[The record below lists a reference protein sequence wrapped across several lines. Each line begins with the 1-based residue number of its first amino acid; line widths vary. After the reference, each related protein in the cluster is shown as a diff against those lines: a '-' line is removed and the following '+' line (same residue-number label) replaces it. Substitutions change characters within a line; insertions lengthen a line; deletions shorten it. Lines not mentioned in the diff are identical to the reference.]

1 MNRFKEK
8 LKNYSIKKKLIASF
22 GSISVIALII
32 GIVLLI
38 GIQLVSSN
46 IKSIFQ
52 GPMTNISDVGDVKY
66 ALTDL
71 QMAINRLLAE
81 NGDGL
86 TENYPTFEQTVEEDV
101 AMVVSAV
108 DSMDHHFKTAAGRSK
123 LQELEAKI
131 EEGEKVRPQ
140 VLELLKNG
148 KFDEAY
154 DLNYST
160 YLPIID
166 EIKALTEEIE
176 TLVNSN
182 GQQVYVSSVRL
193 SIVMIVIG
201 VVLLIILVLIAI
213 YLTKAVTEILT
224 QPVKEMEEASKLMYQ
239 GDMSA
244 GKLITYESED
254 ELGVMAE
261 SMRGTMKNL
270 EAYVTEISET
280 LREIA
285 KGDLTKDSNEIT
297 DFLGDFVSIKESF
310 VYILKHF
317 NTTLNNIQETS
328 SQVEAG
334 SAEISR
340 AAADLS
346 TGTTEQASAVEELTA
361 TVETVAALA
370 DKSATQ
376 TQEAYD
382 KISAAVVTA
391 EGEREKMNNLTA
403 EMKNIIDISKQIEDI
418 TSAIEDIAS
427 QTSLLA
433 LNASIEA
440 ARAGEAG
447 RGFAVVA
454 EQIGKLAADSSASAV
469 DTRELIKKTM
479 EEINRGNAITESV
492 AVAFETTINEMQNFA
507 EVAKSTNESAKSQA
521 EALSQIEA
529 GIEQISGVTQN
540 TAASTQESSAIS
552 EQLADRAAELDQLVK
567 KFKLYSPGK

>member
-1 MNRFKEK
+1 MNKFKEK
-8 LKNYSIKKKLIASF
+8 LKNYSIKKKMRVSF
-22 GSISVIALII
+22 GLISVLSGIIALVLII
-32 GIVLLI
+32 GMQVI
-38 GIQLVSSN
+38 SSN
-46 IKSIFQ
+46 IKTIFE
-52 GPMTNISDVGDVKY
+52 GPMTNVSDVGDVKY

-71 QMAINRLLAE
+71 QRAINRILAEGSEKLAE
-81 NGDGL
+81 NFD
-86 TENYPTFEQTVEEDV
+86 EFKNVEEEDV
-101 AMVVSAV
+101 NMVLTAV
-108 DSMDHHFKTAAGRSK
+108 ESMDARFKTEAGRAK
-123 LQELEAKI
+123 LQELEDKI
-131 EEGEKVRPQ
+131 DEGEKIRPQ
-140 VLELLKNG
+140 VIELMQDG

-154 DLNYST
+154 DLNYNT
-160 YLPIID
+160 YLPIVN
-166 EIKALTEEIE
+166 EIKALTQELEEI
-176 TLVNSN
+176 VYSN
-182 GQQVYVSSVRL
+182 GQQVYATSRAVSLAMIAVG
-193 SIVMIVIG
+193 IVLTA
-201 VVLLIILVLIAI
+201 VLLAIAVYI
-213 YLTKAVTEILT
+213 TKAITEILT

-254 ELGVMAE
+254 ELGTMAE

-270 EAYVTEISET
+270 DAYVTEISDT

-285 KGDLTKDSNEIT
+285 KGDLTKDSDEIT

-334 SAEISR
+334 SAEISK
-340 AAADLS
+340 AAMDLS

-361 TVETVAALA
+361 TVETIASLA

-382 KISAAVVTA
+382 NISEAVRVA
-391 EGEREKMNNLTA
+391 ESEREKMNNLTE
-403 EMKNIIDISKQIEDI
+403 EMKNIIEISKQIEAI

-447 RGFAVVA
+447 KGFAVVA
-454 EQIGKLAADSSASAV
+454 EQIGKLAADSSNSAV
-469 DTRELIKKTM
+469 NTRELIVKTM
-479 EEINRGNAITESV
+479 EEINKGNAITESV
-492 AVAFETTINEMQNFA
+492 AVAFENTIAEMQNFA
-507 EVAKSTNESAKSQA
+507 EVARSTNESARSQA
-521 EALSQIEA
+521 DALSQIEA

-552 EQLADRAAELDQLVK
+552 EQLAERAAELDQLVK
-567 KFKLYSPGK
+567 KFKLYSA

>member
-86 TENYPTFEQTVEEDV
+86 AENYPTFEQTVEEDV

-108 DSMDHHFKTAAGRSK
+108 DSMDHHFETAAGRSK

-479 EEINRGNAITESV
+479 EEINKGNAITESV

-507 EVAKSTNESAKSQA
+507 EVAKSTNESAKGQA

>member
-1 MNRFKEK
+1 MNKFKEK
-8 LKNYSIKKKLIASF
+8 LKNYSIKKKMKVSF
-22 GSISVIALII
+22 GLISVMSGIIALVLII
-32 GIVLLI
+32 GMQVI
-38 GIQLVSSN
+38 SSN
-46 IKSIFQ
+46 IKTIFE

-71 QMAINRLLAE
+71 QRAINRILAEGSEKLAE
-81 NGDGL
+81 NFDDFKKV
-86 TENYPTFEQTVEEDV
+86 EEEDV
-101 AMVVSAV
+101 NMVLTAV
-108 DSMDHHFKTAAGRSK
+108 ESMDARFKTEAGRAK
-123 LQELEAKI
+123 LQELEDKI
-131 EEGEKVRPQ
+131 DEGEKVRPQ
-140 VLELLKNG
+140 VIELMQNG

-154 DLNYST
+154 DLNYNT
-160 YLPIID
+160 YLPIVN
-166 EIKALTEEIE
+166 EIKALTQELEE
-176 TLVNSN
+176 LVYSN
-182 GQQVYVSSVRL
+182 GQQVYATSKAVS
-193 SIVMIVIG
+193 ITMIAVGIALTA
-201 VVLLIILVLIAI
+201 VLLAIAVYI
-213 YLTKAVTEILT
+213 TRAMTEILT

-254 ELGVMAE
+254 ELGTMAE

-270 EAYVTEISET
+270 DAYVTEISDT

-285 KGDLTKDSNEIT
+285 KGDLTKDSDEIT

-334 SAEISR
+334 SAEISK
-340 AAADLS
+340 AAMDLS

-361 TVETVAALA
+361 TVETIASLA

-382 KISAAVVTA
+382 NISEAVKNA
-391 EGEREKMNNLTA
+391 ESEREKMNNLTA
-403 EMKNIIDISKQIEDI
+403 EMKNIIEISKQIEEI

-454 EQIGKLAADSSASAV
+454 EQIGKLAADSSNSAV
-469 DTRELIKKTM
+469 NTRELIVKTM
-479 EEINRGNAITESV
+479 EEINKGNAITESV
-492 AVAFETTINEMQNFA
+492 AVAFENTIAEMQNFA
-507 EVAKSTNESAKSQA
+507 EVARSTNESARSQA
-521 EALSQIEA
+521 DALSQIEA

-552 EQLADRAAELDQLVK
+552 EQLAERAAELDQLVK
-567 KFKLYSPGK
+567 KFKLYSA